1 MTLASTP
8 LGPPRNAPPCV
19 FVLFG
24 ANGDLTQRLVFPA
37 LYNLAAQ
44 KLLPQNFAVVAVTRT
59 PFDETK
65 MRDHL
70 RDGLT
75 KFAAPPLDKAL
86 AEDLLARV
94 SVAEADASDPASF
107 GRLATTLAA
116 IDTAQGTQG
125 NRIFYLAI
133 PPKGFAPTV
142 RALGAAGLTKQAD
155 GRFSRVVVEKPFG
168 SDLASAMRLNAELR
182 AILAEDQIFRIDHY
196 LGKETVQNILM
207 LRFANGLFEPIW
219 KREHVDHVQI
229 TVAETVAIG
238 RRGAFYDETGALRD
252 MVPNHLFQL
261 LSLIAM
267 EPPARLDA
275 ESVRSE
281 KARALD
287 AIRQMTPAE
296 ALANSVRAQ
305 YVAGKIGDQQIADYR
320 SEADVAPTS
329 VTETY
334 VAMRLA
340 IDNWRWAGVPFYLRT
355 GKALARRYTEVAI
368 KFREAPISMFRGIDL
383 EGLRSNYLVLQIAP
397 DEGITLQFNAKTPG
411 PNLSI
416 QRVGMTFRYSDYFD
430 AAPATGYET
439 LLFDCMIGD
448 GMLYQRADGVEAGW
462 RAVEPFLEAWRSAG
476 EQGLA
481 LYRAGS
487 QGPAEADALLAR
499 EGRRWRPTT

>member
-1 MTLASTP
+1 MTLS
-8 LGPPRNAPPCV
+8 PRCAPPCV

-37 LYNLAAQ
+37 LYNLAVQ
-44 KLLPQNFAVVAVTRT
+44 KLLPEAFAIVAITRSE
-59 PFDETK
+59 FGEK
-65 MRDHL
+65 AMRDHL
-70 RDGLT
+70 RAGLGKYCKEKCDT
-75 KFAAPPLDKAL
+75 QIVD
-86 AEDLLARV
+86 DLVSRV
-94 SVAEADASDPASF
+94 GVAVADASDPGSF
-107 GRLATTLAA
+107 DRLRKQLEA
-116 IDTAQGTQG
+116 IDGRRHTQG

-142 RALGAAGLTKQAD
+142 QALGAAGLTDEQD
-155 GRFSRVVVEKPFG
+155 GRFARVIVEKPFG
-168 SDLASAMRLNAELR
+168 SDIDSASKLNAQLR
-182 AILAEDQIFRIDHY
+182 AVLDEDQIFRIDHY

-229 TVAETVAIG
+229 TVAETVTIG

-261 LSLIAM
+261 LSLVAM

-275 ESVRSE
+275 QSVRSE

-287 AIRQMTPAE
+287 AIRIVTPE
-296 ALANSVRAQ
+296 QALADSVRAQ
-305 YVAGKIGDQQIADYR
+305 YVAGKIGDESVSDYR
-320 SEADVAPTS
+320 SEKDVAPAS
-329 VTETY
+329 ATETF
-334 VAMRLA
+334 VALKLA

-397 DEGITLQFNAKTPG
+397 EEGITLQFNAKTPG
-411 PNLSI
+411 PGLAI

-439 LLFDCMIGD
+439 LLLDCMIGD
-448 GMLYQRADGVEAGW
+448 GMLYQRDDGVEAGW
-462 RAVEPFLEAWRSAG
+462 RAVDPFLKAWRQAG

-487 QGPAEADALLAR
+487 AGPAEADALLAR
-499 EGRRWRPTT
+499 DRRRWRTAT

>member
-1 MTLASTP
+1 MT
-8 LGPPRNAPPCV
+8 PPSSRIAPPCV

-24 ANGDLTQRLVFPA
+24 ANGDLTHRLVFPA
-37 LYNLAAQ
+37 LYNLAVHN
-44 KLLPQNFAVVAVTRT
+44 LLPQKFAVVAVTRAE
-59 PFDETK
+59 FGEQA

-70 RDGLT
+70 REGLG
-75 KFAAPPLDKAL
+75 KYCR
-86 AEDLLARV
+86 EQCDLRIVDDLVSRV
-94 SVAEADASDPASF
+94 FVAVADAGDPASF
-107 GRLATTLAA
+107 DRLREQLADVDA
-116 IDTAQGTQG
+116 RQETRG

-133 PPKGFAPTV
+133 PPKGFGPTV
-142 RALGAAGLTKQAD
+142 RALGQAGLTKESD
-155 GRFSRVVVEKPFG
+155 DRFARVIVEKPFG
-168 SDLASAMRLNAELR
+168 SDLQSAMRLNAELR
-182 AILAEDQIFRIDHY
+182 AILSEDQIFRIDHY

-229 TVAETVAIG
+229 TVAETVTVG

-261 LSLIAM
+261 LSLVAM

-275 ESVRSE
+275 HSVRSE

-287 AIRQMTPAE
+287 AIRLMTPQE

-305 YVAGKIGDQQIADYR
+305 YVAGKIGDATVADYR
-320 SEADVAPTS
+320 SEEDVSPNST
-329 VTETY
+329 TETF
-334 VAMRLA
+334 VALRLA

-355 GKALARRYTEVAI
+355 GKALAHRYTEVAI

-383 EGLRSNYLVLQIAP
+383 DGLRSNYLVLQIAP

-411 PNLSI
+411 PNLAI
-416 QRVGMTFRYSDYFD
+416 QRVGMQFRYSDYFD
-430 AAPATGYET
+430 EAPATGYET
-439 LLFDCMIGD
+439 LLYDAMIGD
-448 GMLYQRADGVEAGW
+448 GMLYQRDDGVEAGW
-462 RAVEPFLEAWRSAG
+462 RAVEPFLEAWKAAG

-499 EGRRWRPTT
+499 DHRRWRPTT

>member
-1 MTLASTP
+1 MTLSAART
-8 LGPPRNAPPCV
+8 APPCA

-37 LYNLAAQ
+37 LYNLAVQ
-44 KLLPQNFAVVAVTRT
+44 KLLPPAFAILAVTRGE
-59 PFDETK
+59 FGDSA

-70 RDGLT
+70 RGGLN
-75 KFAAPPLDKAL
+75 KFCTQPLDRGIVD
-86 AEDLLARV
+86 DLVARV
-94 SVAEADASDPASF
+94 STVVADASDPASF
-107 GRLATTLAA
+107 VRLRDALAA
-116 IDTAQGTQG
+116 ADAAHGTQG
-125 NRIFYLAI
+125 NRIFYLAV
-133 PPKGFAPTV
+133 PPKGFIPTV
-142 RALGAAGLTKQAD
+142 RALGNAGLTQEINGQFA
-155 GRFSRVVVEKPFG
+155 RVIVEKPFG
-168 SDLASAMRLNAELR
+168 ADLSSAMKLNADLR
-182 AILAEDQIFRIDHY
+182 AILKEDQIFRIDHY

-229 TVAETVAIG
+229 TVAESVTIG

-261 LSLIAM
+261 LSLVAM

-275 ESVRSE
+275 QSVRSE

-287 AIRQMTPAE
+287 AIRLMTPQQ

-305 YVAGKIGDQQIADYR
+305 YVAGKVGDLQIADYR
-320 SEADVAPTS
+320 GEADVAPTS
-329 VTETY
+329 ATETF

-355 GKALARRYTEVAI
+355 GKGLAQRYTEVAI

-383 EGLRSNYLVLQIAP
+383 DGLRSNYLVLQIAP

-411 PNLSI
+411 PDLSI
-416 QRVGMTFRYSDYFD
+416 QRVGMRFRYSDYFD

-448 GMLYQRADGVEAGW
+448 SMLYQRDDGVEAGW
-462 RAVEPFLEAWRSAG
+462 RVVEPFLEAWKIAG

-487 QGPAEADALLAR
+487 AGPAEADTLLAR
-499 EGRRWRPTT
+499 DGRRWRSLA

>member
-1 MTLASTP
+1 MTLSSI
-8 LGPPRNAPPCV
+8 RKAPPCA

-24 ANGDLTQRLVFPA
+24 ANGDLTHRLVFPA
-37 LYNLAAQ
+37 LYNLAVQ
-44 KLLPQNFAVVAVTRT
+44 KLLPEGFAIIAVTRSE
-59 PFDETK
+59 FGERE

-70 RDGLT
+70 RDGL
-75 KFAAPPLDKAL
+75 KQFCKPPVDEKVANAL
-86 AEDLLARV
+86 LERV
-94 SVAEADASDPASF
+94 QTVVADASDPASF
-107 GRLATTLAA
+107 ETLKKTLADA
-116 IDTAQGTQG
+116 DEKHDTHG

-142 RALGAAGLTKQAD
+142 QALGKAGLT
-155 GRFSRVVVEKPFG
+155 GENNGSYVRVIIEKPFG
-168 SDLASAMRLNAELR
+168 SDLASATKLNSELR
-182 AILAEDQIFRIDHY
+182 AILKEDQIFRIDHY

-219 KREHVDHVQI
+219 KREHIDHVQI
-229 TVAETVAIG
+229 TVAESVTVG

-261 LSLIAM
+261 LSLVAM

-275 ESVRSE
+275 QSVRSE

-287 AIRQMTPAE
+287 AIRQWTPEE

-305 YVAGKIGDQQIADYR
+305 YVAGKIGDEQIADYR
-320 SEADVAPTS
+320 SEKDVAPNST
-329 VTETY
+329 TETF
-334 VAMRLA
+334 VALRLA
-340 IDNWRWAGVPFYLRT
+340 IDNWRWAGVPFYMRT

-383 EGLRSNYLVLQIAP
+383 DGLRSNYLVLQIAP

-411 PNLSI
+411 PNLAI
-416 QRVGMTFRYSDYFD
+416 TRVAMDFKYSDFFD
-430 AAPATGYET
+430 TPPATGYET

-448 GMLYQRADGVEAGW
+448 GMLYQRDDGVEAGW
-462 RAVEPFLEAWRSAG
+462 RAVEPFLRAWRQAG
-476 EQGLA
+476 ESGLA

-487 QGPAEADALLAR
+487 TGPAEADALLAR
-499 EGRRWRPTT
+499 DHRRWRPTA

>member
-1 MTLASTP
+1 LTHSTP
-8 LGPPRNAPPCV
+8 RPAPPCI

-37 LYNLAAQ
+37 LYNLAAE
-44 KLLPQNFAVVAVTRT
+44 KLLPQDFAVLAVTRSQYGE
-59 PFDETK
+59 DA
-65 MRDHL
+65 MREHL
-70 RDGLT
+70 RDGLGKYCKET
-75 KFAAPPLDKAL
+75 CDRQIVD
-86 AEDLLARV
+86 DLVSRV
-94 SVAEADASDPASF
+94 SVAVADASDPASF
-107 GRLATTLAA
+107 DRLRETLAD
-116 IDTAQGTQG
+116 IDAKHGTCG

-142 RALGAAGLTKQAD
+142 RALGAAGLTKENG
-155 GRFSRVVVEKPFG
+155 GRFARVIVEKPFG
-168 SDLASAMRLNAELR
+168 SDLQSAMRLNAELR
-182 AILAEDQIFRIDHY
+182 EILDEDQIFRIDHY

-229 TVAETVAIG
+229 TVAETVTIG

-267 EPPARLDA
+267 EPPARLNA
-275 ESVRSE
+275 QSVRSE

-287 AIRQMTPAE
+287 AIRLMTPAD

-305 YVAGKIGDQQIADYR
+305 YVGGMIGDGKIDDYR
-320 SEADVAPTS
+320 AEADVSPTS
-329 VTETY
+329 TTETF
-334 VAMRLA
+334 VALRLA

-397 DEGITLQFNAKTPG
+397 DEGITLQFNAKAPG
-411 PNLSI
+411 PSLAI
-416 QRVGMTFRYSDYFD
+416 QRVGMQFRYSDYFD
-430 AAPATGYET
+430 TAPATGYET
-439 LLFDCMIGD
+439 LLYDCMIGD
-448 GMLYQRADGVEAGW
+448 GMLYQRDDGVEAGW
-462 RAVEPFLEAWRSAG
+462 RAVEPFLEAWKAAG

-487 QGPAEADALLAR
+487 LGPPEADALLAR
-499 EGRRWRPTT
+499 ENRRWRTET

>member
-1 MTLASTP
+1 MTAASRT
-8 LGPPRNAPPCV
+8 APPCI

-37 LYNLAAQ
+37 LYNLAVQ
-44 KLLPQNFAVVAVTRT
+44 NLLPKAFAILAVTRSE
-59 PFDETK
+59 FGEQA

-70 RDGLT
+70 REGLG
-75 KFAAPPLDKAL
+75 KYCKEKCEREIVD
-86 AEDLLARV
+86 DLVARV
-94 SVAEADASDPASF
+94 SVAVADASEPTSF
-107 GRLATTLAA
+107 ERLRAA
-116 IDTAQGTQG
+116 IQRIDAAAGTCG
-125 NRIFYLAI
+125 NRIFYFAI

-142 RALGAAGLTKQAD
+142 RALGAVGLTKENGGFA
-155 GRFSRVVVEKPFG
+155 RVIVEKPFG
-168 SDLASAMRLNAELR
+168 SDLASATKLNAELR
-182 AILAEDQIFRIDHY
+182 AVLQEDQIFRIDHY

-229 TVAETVAIG
+229 TVAETVTIG

-261 LSLIAM
+261 LSLVAM

-275 ESVRSE
+275 QSVRSE

-287 AIRQMTPAE
+287 AIRIVTPQE

-305 YVAGKIGDQQIADYR
+305 YVAGAIGDEHVDDYR
-320 SEADVAPTS
+320 SETDVSPSST
-329 VTETY
+329 TETF
-334 VAMRLA
+334 AALKLS

-411 PNLSI
+411 PGLGI

-430 AAPATGYET
+430 ATPATGYET
-439 LLFDCMIGD
+439 LLLDCMIGD
-448 GMLYQRADGVEAGW
+448 GILYQRDDGVEAGW
-462 RAVEPFLEAWRSAG
+462 RAVDPFLEAWKTAG

-487 QGPAEADALLAR
+487 NGPAEADALLAR
-499 EGRRWRPTT
+499 DHRRWRPIA